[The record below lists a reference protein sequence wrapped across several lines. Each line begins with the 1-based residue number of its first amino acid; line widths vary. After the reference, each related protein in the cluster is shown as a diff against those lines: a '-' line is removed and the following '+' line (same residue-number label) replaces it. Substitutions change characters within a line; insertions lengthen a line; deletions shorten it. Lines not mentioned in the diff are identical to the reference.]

1 MHKIYYISKGILSL
15 AFFALTTLIFAQFQP
30 RWYDIESRNMFYPS
44 DEYYIGYS
52 EDIRNSYIP
61 LETQLKQV
69 SDASRVELMGSVQIA
84 VKNTTTD
91 WMQSVQSQSTS
102 QDWSEQLNQIFS
114 SKTQTS
120 VDLQLPGVK
129 VETWQN
135 SIENTVVAFAYVR
148 KADLINHFD
157 KQITV
162 SIVRLENA
170 LQNIAQMEAIG
181 QKTDA
186 RKLAETSIKHITD
199 IEYAQRIL
207 LAVDGSRDESKLQIQ
222 ESNELKQQLLYKLS
236 ELQHSLT
243 IYIQCNADMFGNQYV
258 ALLGDIK
265 GELSKLGC
273 SFVNAPDV
281 ADYIVEV
288 NASAREYNIYQLGN
302 ISTYHAYVDVNYSIT
317 KAVTMQRIY
326 EDEISV
332 KGSHTHNYVQ
342 AARTA
347 YKDISKEL
355 APILKE
361 QIK

>member
-1 MHKIYYISKGILSL
+1 MQ
-15 AFFALTTLIFAQFQP
+15 TT
-30 RWYDIESRNMFYPS
+30 
-44 DEYYIGYS
+44 
-52 EDIRNSYIP
+52 
-61 LETQLKQV
+61 
-69 SDASRVELMGSVQIA
+69 
-84 VKNTTTD
+84 
-91 WMQSVQSQSTS
+91 
-102 QDWSEQLNQIFS
+102 
-114 SKTQTS
+114 
-120 VDLQLPGVK
+120 
-129 VETWQN
+129 
-135 SIENTVVAFAYVR
+135 
-148 KADLINHFD
+148 
-157 KQITV
+157 
-162 SIVRLENA
+162 
-170 LQNIAQMEAIG
+170 
-181 QKTDA
+181 
-186 RKLAETSIKHITD
+186 
-199 IEYAQRIL
+199 
-207 LAVDGSRDESKLQIQ
+207 
-222 ESNELKQQLLYKLS
+222 ESNRLKQQLLHKIS

-243 IYIQCNADMFGNQYV
+243 IYLQCNADIFGGTYSTMEGE
-258 ALLGDIK
+258 LK

-273 SFVNAPDV
+273 SFVYAPDV